1 MTSDLEVTGDNLN
14 LQKRQIS
21 ENLNVVLVPF
31 ERVPVTLDG
40 LVVLLVAPL
49 QQTIHVPADVGPE
62 VVTEA
67 ATDVIVRLV
76 LTTQTVESQALDRMD
91 KLEHTELPLVKHILI
106 ELNFLTSYIVYS
118 TVL

>member
-1 MTSDLEVTGDNLN
+1 MTERLPGANLN

-49 QQTIHVPADVGPE
+49 QQAVHVPADVGPE

-67 ATDVIVRLV
+67 ATDIVIRLV
-76 LTTQTVESQALDRMD
+76 LATQAVESQALGRMD
-91 KLEHTELPLVKHILI
+91 KLEHTELSRVLLPFCMLFC
-106 ELNFLTSYIVYS
+106 NFQSCPFH
-118 TVL
+118 